1 MRPQV
6 RWWRMVEH
14 RGHHRPLCQ
23 NQFLSFC
30 STRFAHEEISLQNPG
45 WSWTAGCC
53 FSTHTLYIISLSV
66 TTDCCLKLIN
76 KSSQMDP
83 RAHAQSVSSAPLHTD
98 IWVMPVFYHN
108 SWDFVFWN
116 HQTVIKANQWRL
128 SSFPFLPIEILFFY
142 LIDIS
147 CEVIANLE
155 PGSKGQKSLAFPS
168 SAGDAPWTASP
179 DVSCDLTDVL

>member
-1 MRPQV
+1 
-6 RWWRMVEH
+6 
-14 RGHHRPLCQ
+14 
-23 NQFLSFC
+23 
-30 STRFAHEEISLQNPG
+30 
-45 WSWTAGCC
+45 
-53 FSTHTLYIISLSV
+53 
-66 TTDCCLKLIN
+66 
-76 KSSQMDP
+76 MDP

-142 LIDIS
+142 FIDIS

-168 SAGDAPWTASP
+168 SVGDAPWTASP
-179 DVSCDLTDVL
+179 DVSCDLADVL